1 MKNEKYIKYGLLSST
16 LIALGPILWLFM
28 NIYNKN
34 YESIVLNIAF
44 VIVVIT
50 LVFYNLRNFL
60 KIYSKK
66 RNTALDFINPIVS
79 FIFYI
84 LLIAV
89 MVIAFLGFCM
99 GIELLQQKLFIK
111 EEYLISLIKYPYSY
125 LLFVILAIVASKIGM
140 LFSGEQKFFTT
151 NKGLSLWLKFD
162 KFIILAIIPLI
173 YIILTSVVVVTEDG
187 IYDYSFY
194 NLKGN
199 KYSFSDVEYVNTG
212 FVDSGKKKGEF
223 FYNIEFKNGKK
234 LRLAYPS
241 LTTPSEKYNYDSW
254 QEYVD
259 IDKYIMNS
267 GAKKDSSEKGSKYVQ
282 MDKIYVDKLLHVL
295 KNK

>member
-1 MKNEKYIKYGLLSST
+1 MKDEKYIKYGLLSSI
-16 LIALGPILWLFM
+16 LIALGPILWLLM

-34 YESIVLNIAF
+34 SESIVLNIAF
-44 VIVVIT
+44 VIVGIA
-50 LVFYNLRNFL
+50 LVFYNLRKYL
-60 KIYSKK
+60 KVYSKK
-66 RNTALDFINPIVS
+66 RNITLDFLSHIVS

-99 GIELLQQKLFIK
+99 VIALLQQKLFIN
-111 EEYLISLIKYPYSY
+111 EEYLIYLIKYPYSY
-125 LLFVILAIVASKIGM
+125 LLFVILIIVASKIGM
-140 LFSGEQKFFTT
+140 LFSGEEKFFST

-173 YIILTSVVVVTEDG
+173 YIILTSVVVVTKDG

-194 NLKGN
+194 NLNGN
-199 KYSFSDVEYVNTG
+199 KYSFSDVGYVNTG
-212 FVDSGKKKGEF
+212 FVDSGKNKGEF
-223 FYNIEFKNGKK
+223 FYNIELKNGKK
-234 LRLAYPS
+234 LRLSYPS
-241 LTTPSEKYNYDSW
+241 LTQTSEKYDSW

-267 GAKKDSSEKGSKYVQ
+267 RAKKDSSEEGSKYVK
-282 MDKIYVDKLLHVL
+282 MDKIYVDKLLHVVR
-295 KNK
+295 NK